1 MSIRSLLGLQKYTGV
16 ERGDGEDFEAYK
28 KRRSSENQATKRK
41 LRGVVLWRGRSVFQR
56 KCQHCNTVSTR
67 EMTCSNC
74 GKNLQLIVRGQGPY
88 SRQKHGEIGRKL
100 VIQ

>member
-28 KRRSSENQATKRK
+28 KRRKAQNLATKRY
-41 LRGVVLWRGRSVFQR
+41 LRGRFIWISKDLMGPGGHLIPGGEGRG
-56 KCQHCNTVSTR
+56 T
-67 EMTCSNC
+67 
-74 GKNLQLIVRGQGPY
+74 Y